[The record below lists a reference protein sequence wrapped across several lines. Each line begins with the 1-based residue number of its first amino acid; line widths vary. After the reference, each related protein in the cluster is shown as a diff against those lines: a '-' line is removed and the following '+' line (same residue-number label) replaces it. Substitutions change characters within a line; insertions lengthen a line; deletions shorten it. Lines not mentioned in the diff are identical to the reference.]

1 MLYPQAATVSA
12 GERKLYSSAVG
23 EVKSYYRDGI
33 VHMVAAHR
41 LVVAAWWDAPTVTQT
56 DALWRIN
63 RDVRTWTGDDDVAFC
78 NIALAGTPIFDSEV
92 REQIQAMNR
101 EYGTRGLAQ
110 ANLVLLEGFA
120 GTAVRAF
127 LSTVNLV
134 ARTKVPVKIF
144 GKRPETEAWLGEMLV
159 TREPGF
165 DVRSIARAFDLALAE
180 SVAAAG

>member
-1 MLYPQAATVSA
+1 MGAAET
-12 GERKLYSSAVG
+12 
-23 EVKSYYRDGI
+23 YYRDSI
-33 VHMVAAHR
+33 VHMVSGPR
-41 LVVAAWWDAPTVTQT
+41 LIVAAWRDAPTLTQT

-63 RDVRTWTGDDDVAFC
+63 ADVREWTGDDDVAFC
-78 NIALAGTPIFDSEV
+78 NVAISGTPIFDAAV

-101 EYGTRGLAQ
+101 EYGARGLAQ

-144 GKRPETEAWLGEMLV
+144 GERRETERWLLEMLV
-159 TREPGF
+159 TVEPAYDPAALTETF
-165 DVRSIARAFDLALAE
+165 DRALGEAA
-180 SVAAAG
+180 VAAE

>member
-1 MLYPQAATVSA
+1 MASM
-12 GERKLYSSAVG
+12 G

-33 VHMVAAHR
+33 THMVLAPR
-41 LVVAAWWDAPTVTQT
+41 LVVAAWWNAPTRTQT
-56 DALWRIN
+56 DVLWRIN
-63 RDVRTWTGDDDVAFC
+63 EAVRKECGDDDIAFC
-78 NIALAGTPIFDSEV
+78 NIAITGTPIFDSEV

-144 GKRPETEAWLGEMLV
+144 GKRPETEAWLLEMLV
-159 TREPGF
+159 SVDPAYDPGAI
-165 DVRSIARAFDLALAE
+165 SGAIDLALTE
-180 SVAAAG
+180 AAAAAE